1 MHHAGMRLRQ
11 ATVADRDLLWRWRN
25 DDEMRAQSFRTTAIP
40 LDEHDR
46 WLHAAL
52 ADPSCLIWILLDS
65 HGLPVGQGRI
75 RIRGEE
81 AELSLSVAAEQR
93 GQGIGGVLLRL
104 LTDQLFAE
112 RPEVVRIRAF
122 VKHGNHASSRL
133 FESVGYGRIGTATI
147 EGTGAWL
154 FERRRTA

>member
-122 VKHGNHASSRL
+122 VPVRIRRIRPHRHRDDRGNRGLA
-133 FESVGYGRIGTATI
+133 F
-147 EGTGAWL
+147 
-154 FERRRTA
+154 RTAPDRLDVRATSLS